1 MLPGPKRSSHCQNWQ
16 EGEGARMTGSARST
30 SGIAAL
36 GHRSMN
42 GDLFVLTVLRHG
54 SRSLLLRAKG
64 AASLRTEPDNNSP
77 MRRPLL
83 LQTTAQCRYSQL
95 LCLWA
100 CWSSCGC
107 RARSEEHTSELQS
120 PMYLVCRL
128 L

>member
-1 MLPGPKRSSHCQNWQ
+1 FLYYQD
-16 EGEGARMTGSARST
+16 EVAVRMTRSVRFT

-36 GHRSMN
+36 GHRSIK
-42 GDLFVLTVLRHG
+42 GDLFVLKALRHG

-83 LQTTAQCRYSQL
+83 LQTKAQCRYSQL

-100 CWSSCGC
+100 CWSSCVC
-107 RARSEEHTSELQS
+107 RARCPVCLSSETRGIG
-120 PMYLVCRL
+120 PVR
-128 L
+128 

>member
-54 SRSLLLRAKG
+54 SRSLLLDRKSTRLNSSHLGISYAVFCLKKKTHKYQK
-64 AASLRTEPDNNSP
+64 AAAVPS
-77 MRRPLL
+77 
-83 LQTTAQCRYSQL
+83 TA
-95 LCLWA
+95 
-100 CWSSCGC
+100 
-107 RARSEEHTSELQS
+107 
-120 PMYLVCRL
+120 
-128 L
+128 